1 MPMNHMIP
9 MMARRKQAKK
19 LVQVARMLQE
29 LDAATKRPAAAR
41 RRSRIAFGR

>member
-9 MMARRKQAKK
+9 MFARRREAKK
-19 LVQVARMLQE
+19 LAQVARMLQE
-29 LDAATKRPAAAR
+29 LDAAAKRPAAAP

>member
-1 MPMNHMIP
+1 VPMNHMTP
-9 MMARRKQAKK
+9 MFSRRRETKK

-29 LDAATKRPAAAR
+29 LDAATKRPAAAP